1 MKKDSEA
8 EGEGIELEN
17 EYGTGKFRVRK
28 CGTLYHESNANIG
41 HTTS

>member
-17 EYGTGKFRVRK
+17 EYGTGKIPSQKMWYIV
-28 CGTLYHESNANIG
+28 S
-41 HTTS
+41 